1 MYIVTST
8 VTVPEEKT
16 DDLIAIYQN
25 RSRRV
30 DKAEGFHSFRLIQ
43 NTKKLN
49 ELTVH
54 LEWHSKE
61 AYMNWVKS
69 DEFKE
74 IHELE
79 KHYPDQQLAGIVPKV
94 RQYEVVAE

>member
-8 VTVPEEKT
+8 VIVPPEKV
-16 DDLIAIYQN
+16 DEVIGIYQK

-30 DKAEGFHSFRLIQ
+30 DSAEGFHLFRLIQ

-54 LEWHSKE
+54 LEWQTKE
-61 AYMNWVKS
+61 AYLTWVRS
-69 DEFKE
+69 AEFKE
-74 IHELE
+74 IHDME
-79 KHYPDQQLAGIVPKV
+79 KHYPDQELANIVPTV

>member
-8 VTVPEEKT
+8 VVVPPEKT
-16 DDLIAIYQN
+16 EEVIGIYQN

-30 DKAEGFHSFRLIQ
+30 DLADGFHLFRLIQ
-43 NTKKLN
+43 NTKKKN

-54 LEWHSKE
+54 MEWHTKA
-61 AYMNWVKS
+61 AYMAWVKS
-69 DEFKE
+69 QEFKE
-74 IHELE
+74 IHDLE
-79 KHYPDQQLAGIVPKV
+79 KNYPDQELAKIIPTV

>member
-8 VTVPEEKT
+8 VIVPLEKVEEV
-16 DDLIAIYQN
+16 IGIYQN

-30 DKAEGFHSFRLIQ
+30 DSAEGFQSFRLIQ

-54 LEWHSKE
+54 LEWQTK
-61 AYMNWVKS
+61 ADYLAWVKS
-69 DEFKE
+69 AEFKE
-74 IHELE
+74 IHDME
-79 KHYPDQQLAGIVPKV
+79 KHYPDQELAGIVPKV

>member
-8 VTVPEEKT
+8 VVVPPEKT
-16 DDLIAIYQN
+16 QEVIGIYQQ

-30 DKAEGFHSFRLIQ
+30 DLAEGFHLFRLIQ
-43 NTKKLN
+43 NTKKKN

-54 LEWHSKE
+54 MEWHTKA
-61 AYMNWVKS
+61 AYMAWVKS
-69 DEFKE
+69 QEFKE
-74 IHELE
+74 IHDLE
-79 KHYPDQQLAGIVPKV
+79 KNYPDQELAKIIPTV

>member
-8 VTVPEEKT
+8 VTVPIEKT
-16 DDLIAIYQN
+16 DDLIAIYRN

-43 NTKKLN
+43 NTKKLY

-69 DEFKE
+69 NEFKE

-79 KHYPDQQLAGIVPKV
+79 KHYPDQQLTGIVPKV

>member
-1 MYIVTST
+1 MFIVTST

-16 DDLIAIYQN
+16 DDLIAIYKN

-30 DKAEGFHSFRLIQ
+30 DKAEGFHLFRLIQ
-43 NTKKLN
+43 NTKKPN

-61 AYMNWVKS
+61 AYMKWVKS
-69 DEFKE
+69 NEFKE